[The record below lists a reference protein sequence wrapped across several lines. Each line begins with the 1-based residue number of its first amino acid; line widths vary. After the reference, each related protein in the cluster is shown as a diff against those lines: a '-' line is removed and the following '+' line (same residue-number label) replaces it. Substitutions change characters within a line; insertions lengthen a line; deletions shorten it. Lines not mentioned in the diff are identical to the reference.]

1 MLVAKPMPLKNFQQ
15 ELVPASSGPV
25 RKFRTSRD
33 GQCLTL
39 SGTIKRG
46 KFKERNVD
54 VQVIVIY
61 HIFVKFILSHCDLFP
76 LSRERGGR
84 YLQKGKRFSHFT
96 AFVPGFGFNIS

>member
-1 MLVAKPMPLKNFQQ
+1 MPT
-15 ELVPASSGPV
+15 SSGPV

-61 HIFVKFILSHCDLFP
+61 HIFVKFTLSHCDHFP
-76 LSRERGGR
+76 LSRERRGR
-84 YLQKGKRFSHFT
+84 SLQEGKRFSHLT
-96 AFVPGFGFNIS
+96 ALVPAFGFNIS